1 MELSLHLRVGLFAA
15 ALVAPVAAQAE
26 NAFYLKGGF
35 SRITDNTQTLDSQ
48 ARKLDTVSTG
58 TYGML
63 FEHRTQRDIAFGV
76 EYFNY
81 RNDFLPPNTTGAGV
95 ATTRSVQFVVK
106 KYLGQDVFHP
116 FFGLGVGVARTTVD
130 YGGGAWN
137 DEDVGL
143 AMQATLGLELRFH
156 EMGLMFEAKR
166 LVYDMDNIFNSSSS
180 YNPSAIALFASIGF
194 NW

>member
-1 MELSLHLRVGLFAA
+1 MELSLRLRA
-15 ALVAPVAAQAE
+15 ALFGAALLVPVAAQAGD
-26 NAFYLKGGF
+26 AFYLKGGF
-35 SRITDNTQTLDSQ
+35 TRITDNTQTLDNQ
-48 ARKLDTVSTG
+48 ARTLDTDSTG
-58 TYGML
+58 TYGLL
-63 FEHRTQRDIAFGV
+63 FEHRTRRDIALGV

-116 FFGLGVGVARTTVD
+116 FFGLGVGIARTTVD
-130 YGGGAWN
+130 YGAGAWN
-137 DEDVGL
+137 DEDAGL
-143 AMQATLGLELRFH
+143 AMQATLGLDLRFH

-166 LVYDMDNIFNSSSS
+166 LVYDMDNSFSS
-180 YNPSAIALFASIGF
+180 YNPSAIALFAGIGF